1 MSDRPGVGVPT
12 CYRHP
17 DRETYISC
25 QRCGK
30 AICPDCM
37 QDAAVG
43 FQCPDCVREGRKETR
58 SGLATYGGRRSADPQ
73 ATSVALI
80 VANVAVWVLVL
91 ATGGGTSRWV
101 TWLALLPQ
109 GRCEAI
115 DGQTWFP
122 NATEATCPP
131 ERLGYEWLPGVAD
144 GSWWQLVTSMF
155 THVEVWHIGGNMLA
169 LWFLGPILEAVL
181 GRTRFLALYFLSGL
195 TGSAVVYALSSPQSY
210 TLGASGAIFGL
221 MGAML
226 VIAHRQRRELGQL
239 GGLILMNGIIT
250 FVVPN
255 VSWQGHLGGFVG
267 GAAVAAILVYA
278 PKAHRSAYQLA
289 GLALLAVLII
299 GAIAARTA
307 TLV

>member
-1 MSDRPGVGVPT
+1 MSDQPAVGVPT

-17 DRETYISC
+17 DRETYIAC

-30 AICPDCM
+30 PICPDCM

-43 FQCPDCVREGRKETR
+43 FQCPDCVREGAKATR
-58 SGLATYGGRRSADPQ
+58 SGRALYGGKRSDNPQ
-73 ATSVALI
+73 ATSIALI
-80 VANVAVWVLVL
+80 AVNAAVWVLILV
-91 ATGGGTSRWV
+91 TGGASSRWV
-101 TWLALLPQ
+101 TWLALLPS
-109 GRCEAI
+109 GRCEAT
-115 DGQTWFP
+115 DGLTWFP
-122 NATEATCPP
+122 GAVEATCPQ
-131 ERLGYEWLPGVAD
+131 RLGYQWLPGVAD
-144 GSWWQLVTSMF
+144 GAWWQPLTSMF

-169 LWFLGPILEAVL
+169 LWVLGPILESVL

-195 TGSAVVYALSSPQSY
+195 TGSAVVYWLSPVNGY

-239 GGLILMNGIIT
+239 GALIAMNVVIT
-250 FVVPN
+250 IVVPN

-267 GAAVAAILVYA
+267 GAAVAAILAYA
-278 PKAHRSAYQLA
+278 PKAQRSTYQLA
-289 GLALLAVLII
+289 GLSFLGLLVL
-299 GAIAARTA
+299 GAIAVRTL